1 MKPYRFL
8 SIIVPVLFL
17 LSCTRTEESFLS
29 VIEEVIEVPAEGGT
43 YEIHVSSNTQW
54 SLTSYSEWITFEY
67 PDSFTE
73 EAVVVVNVAE
83 NDQQSARNG
92 LLTVTIPE
100 FSETVTFVQEAPVV
114 SLTGH
119 SIDIDA
125 SSRIITIDLKSNIR
139 YSCEIVE
146 GNDWIEEITSKSL
159 QTYTHS
165 FSVSENTGRTSREAL
180 IVFESENTGIR
191 EEFKVIQSGKLS
203 VLRIWHENI
212 SYAVPYFT
220 GEDISGTVEWGD
232 GQKEDYAAS
241 TTGHTYQDSGTKEVT
256 FTLSNAESFRI
267 DCVDGIRRI
276 DLSAF

>member
-1 MKPYRFL
+1 M
-8 SIIVPVLFL
+8 
-17 LSCTRTEESFLS
+17 
-29 VIEEVIEVPAEGGT
+29 
-43 YEIHVSSNTQW
+43 
-54 SLTSYSEWITFEY
+54 
-67 PDSFTE
+67 
-73 EAVVVVNVAE
+73 NVAE

-114 SLTGH
+114 SLTDH
-119 SIDIDA
+119 SIHIDA
-125 SSRIITIDLKSNIR
+125 SSRIITIDLQSNIR

-165 FSVSENTGRTSREAL
+165 FSVSENTDRTSREAL

-203 VLRIWHENI
+203 VLKIWHENI

>member
-29 VIEEVIEVPAEGGT
+29 VMEEVIEVPAEGGT

-114 SLTGH
+114 SLTDH

-165 FSVSENTGRTSREAL
+165 FSVSENTDRTSREAL

-203 VLRIWHENI
+203 VLKIWHENI
-212 SYAVPYFT
+212 SYTVPYFT

>member
-54 SLTSYSEWITFEY
+54 SLTSYREWITFEY

-114 SLTGH
+114 SLTDH
-119 SIDIDA
+119 LIDIDA
-125 SSRIITIDLKSNIR
+125 SSRIITIDLQSNIR

-159 QTYTHS
+159 QT
-165 FSVSENTGRTSREAL
+165 
-180 IVFESENTGIR
+180 
-191 EEFKVIQSGKLS
+191 
-203 VLRIWHENI
+203 
-212 SYAVPYFT
+212 
-220 GEDISGTVEWGD
+220 
-232 GQKEDYAAS
+232 
-241 TTGHTYQDSGTKEVT
+241 
-256 FTLSNAESFRI
+256 
-267 DCVDGIRRI
+267 
-276 DLSAF
+276 

>member
-29 VIEEVIEVPAEGGT
+29 VMEEVIEVPAEGGT

-54 SLTSYSEWITFEY
+54 SLTSYREWITFEY

-114 SLTGH
+114 SLTDH

-165 FSVSENTGRTSREAL
+165 FSVSENTDRTSREAL

-203 VLRIWHENI
+203 VLKIWHENI
-212 SYAVPYFT
+212 SYTVPYFT

>member
-8 SIIVPVLFL
+8 SIIVPVLLL

-29 VIEEVIEVPAEGGT
+29 VLEEVIEVPAEGGT

-92 LLTVTIPE
+92 LLTVAIPD
-100 FSETVTFVQEAPVV
+100 FRETVTFVQEAPVV
-114 SLTGH
+114 NLTDH

-125 SSRIITIDLKSNIR
+125 SSRIITIHLQSNIR

-165 FSVSENTGRTSREAL
+165 FSVSENTDRTSREAL

-203 VLRIWHENI
+203 VLKIWHENI

-232 GQKEDYAAS
+232 GQNEDYAAS

-267 DCVDGIRRI
+267 DCVDGIKRI

>member
-29 VIEEVIEVPAEGGT
+29 VMEEVIEVPAEGGT

-83 NDQQSARNG
+83 NDQQGARNG
-92 LLTVTIPE
+92 LLTVAIPE

-159 QTYTHS
+159 QTYTHI
-165 FSVSENTGRTSREAL
+165 FSVSENTDRTSREAL

-203 VLRIWHENI
+203 VLKIWHENI

>member
-125 SSRIITIDLKSNIR
+125 SSRIITIDLQSNIR

-165 FSVSENTGRTSREAL
+165 FSVSENTDRTSREAL

-203 VLRIWHENI
+203 VLKIWHENI

>member
-8 SIIVPVLFL
+8 SIIVPVLLL

-29 VIEEVIEVPAEGGT
+29 VMEEVIEVPAEGGT

-92 LLTVTIPE
+92 LLTVAIPD
-100 FSETVTFVQEAPVV
+100 FRETVTFVQEAPVV
-114 SLTGH
+114 NLTDH
-119 SIDIDA
+119 SINIDA
-125 SSRIITIDLKSNIR
+125 SSRIITIDLQSNIR

-165 FSVSENTGRTSREAL
+165 FSVSENTDRTSREAL
-180 IVFESENTGIR
+180 IVFEAENSDIM

-203 VLRIWHENI
+203 VLKIWHENI
-212 SYAVPYFT
+212 SYAVPYFI
-220 GEDISGTVEWGD
+220 GEDISGKVEWGD

>member
-29 VIEEVIEVPAEGGT
+29 VMEEVIEVPAEGGT

-100 FSETVTFVQEAPVV
+100 FTETVTFVQEAPVV
-114 SLTGH
+114 SLTDH

-165 FSVSENTGRTSREAL
+165 FSVSENTDRTSREAL

-203 VLRIWHENI
+203 VLKIWHENI
-212 SYAVPYFT
+212 SYAVPYFI

>member
-29 VIEEVIEVPAEGGT
+29 VLEEVIEVPAVGGT
-43 YEIHVSSNTQW
+43 YDIHVSSNTQW

-114 SLTGH
+114 SLTDH

-165 FSVSENTGRTSREAL
+165 FSVSENTDRTSREAL

-203 VLRIWHENI
+203 VLKIWHENI

-241 TTGHTYQDSGTKEVT
+241 TTGHTYQDFGTKEVT

>member
-1 MKPYRFL
+1 M
-8 SIIVPVLFL
+8 
-17 LSCTRTEESFLS
+17 
-29 VIEEVIEVPAEGGT
+29 EEVIEVPAEGGT

-92 LLTVTIPE
+92 LLTVAIPD
-100 FSETVTFVQEAPVV
+100 FRETVTFVQEAPVV
-114 SLTGH
+114 NLTDH

-125 SSRIITIDLKSNIR
+125 SSKIITIDLQSNIR

-165 FSVSENTGRTSREAL
+165 FSVSENTDRTSREAL
-180 IVFESENTGIR
+180 IVFEAENSDIR

-203 VLRIWHENI
+203 VLKIWHENI
-212 SYAVPYFT
+212 SYAVPYFI

>member
-1 MKPYRFL
+1 M
-8 SIIVPVLFL
+8 
-17 LSCTRTEESFLS
+17 
-29 VIEEVIEVPAEGGT
+29 EEVIEVPAEGGT

-100 FSETVTFVQEAPVV
+100 FTETVTFVQEAPVV
-114 SLTGH
+114 SLTDH

-165 FSVSENTGRTSREAL
+165 FSVSENTDRTSREAL

-203 VLRIWHENI
+203 VLKIWHENI
-212 SYAVPYFT
+212 SYAVPYFI

>member
-1 MKPYRFL
+1 M
-8 SIIVPVLFL
+8 
-17 LSCTRTEESFLS
+17 
-29 VIEEVIEVPAEGGT
+29 EEVIEVPAEGGT

-100 FSETVTFVQEAPVV
+100 FTETVTFVQEAPVV
-114 SLTGH
+114 SLTDH

-165 FSVSENTGRTSREAL
+165 FSVSENTDRTSREAL
-180 IVFESENTGIR
+180 IVFESENSDIR

-203 VLRIWHENI
+203 VLKIWHENI

>member
-114 SLTGH
+114 SLTAH

-165 FSVSENTGRTSREAL
+165 FSVSENTDRTSREAL
-180 IVFESENTGIR
+180 IVFEAENTGIR

-203 VLRIWHENI
+203 VLKIWHENI
-212 SYAVPYFT
+212 SYAVPYFI